1 MLIEAK
7 KKKAKMKLVL
17 GGKSSS
23 VWTQK
28 AYEITMEETLCFTK
42 ANAVGYFKALQGNTV
57 DYLP

>member
-1 MLIEAK
+1 
-7 KKKAKMKLVL
+7 MKLVL